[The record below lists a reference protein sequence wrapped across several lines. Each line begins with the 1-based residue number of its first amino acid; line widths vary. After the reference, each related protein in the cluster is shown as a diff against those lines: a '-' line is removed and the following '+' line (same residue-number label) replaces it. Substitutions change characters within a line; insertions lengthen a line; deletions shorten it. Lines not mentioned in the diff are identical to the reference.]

1 MAWRTLKAGCKRM
14 DAQAG
19 AECFPA
25 AHNDLN
31 ESKSGKIDKALK
43 GKACGGVIKTASA
56 FYYHSTNEM

>member
-1 MAWRTLKAGCKRM
+1 M

-31 ESKSGKIDKALK
+31 ESKSGKIGKALK